1 MIRREEGKKK
11 KKKKKKKKESKHNP
25 IFHSNGVSGFPR
37 SSWSC
42 GRTSSRLKK
51 KNSGT
56 PDFPQIPRK
65 YDTALECDVSNPV
78 WGGIW
83 RLGCDLSPPSSWHPS
98 NDFVDPGTSWRQAA
112 VWSSLRA
119 GAEGPSRGARSS
131 LGETMRGNLEGYSRG
146 LIEVQQED
154 LIIWGN
160 ERECRSL
167 ADTAYMLS
175 SYD

>member
-1 MIRREEGKKK
+1 MA
-11 KKKKKKKKESKHNP
+11 
-25 IFHSNGVSGFPR
+25 
-37 SSWSC
+37 
-42 GRTSSRLKK
+42 
-51 KNSGT
+51 GT

-65 YDTALECDVSNPV
+65 YDTALGCDVSNPV
-78 WGGIW
+78 W
-83 RLGCDLSPPSSWHPS
+83 D
-98 NDFVDPGTSWRQAA
+98 GTSWRQAA